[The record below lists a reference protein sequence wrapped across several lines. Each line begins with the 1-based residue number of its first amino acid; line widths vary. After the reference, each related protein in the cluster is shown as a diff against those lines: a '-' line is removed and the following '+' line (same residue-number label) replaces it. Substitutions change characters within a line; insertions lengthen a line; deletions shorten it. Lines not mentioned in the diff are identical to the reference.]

1 MPPLTNRFRRCFAL
15 FQRVTYAS
23 LPLVVG
29 KEIATTAEPLPEGGK
44 RQVHTAKARSL
55 ITTRRISANRDDPR
69 RSFWMVH
76 TKKILL
82 IDGFVFCF
90 NEAYQ
95 PQRFRFS
102 PTLFYCSKPF
112 LKKTFQP
119 HRRPQPKTSRSVVPL
134 VVHQHTQALDSNL
147 IHGAKGC
154 LMRVRPRRSI
164 RTSNSSTP
172 GQGRA

>member
-1 MPPLTNRFRRCFAL
+1 MGNLATRRLYISYSFMPPLTNRFRRCFAL

-82 IDGFVFCF
+82 KDGFVFCF

-95 PQRFRFS
+95 PKRFRFS

-119 HRRPQPKTSRSVVPL
+119 HRRP
-134 VVHQHTQALDSNL
+134 HQ
-147 IHGAKGC
+147 
-154 LMRVRPRRSI
+154 RPAAVSCHWWCTNILRLW
-164 RTSNSSTP
+164 TP
-172 GQGRA
+172 T